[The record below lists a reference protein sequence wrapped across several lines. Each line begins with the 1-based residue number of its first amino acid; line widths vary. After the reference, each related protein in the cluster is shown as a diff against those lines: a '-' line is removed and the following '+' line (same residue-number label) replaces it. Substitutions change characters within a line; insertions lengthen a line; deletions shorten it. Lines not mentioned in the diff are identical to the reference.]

1 MTGAS
6 QDPPAPSWPTRR
18 VFLLFLGFFGLYAAV
33 RGPLAGGDTSGYM
46 LWADRLVASGYDY
59 PAMVKLHGDPL
70 AITYALF
77 VTLVAALRL
86 AFGSGWA
93 IGLVLLNVLA
103 MAGVGALL
111 SRLAV
116 EVSARRSAGW
126 AACFLFLACYDAWQW
141 APYLLSDS
149 VFLLFAFCVFR
160 MEAGRLLSGGGRW
173 LPVFGASA
181 AASLFRP
188 TGIVLFPVTA
198 WSFLLARTR
207 GGTAGR
213 RAALVLLLAGLC
225 AGAMLFGWIMAAPER
240 WPLGLAS
247 HAIRTI
253 AATYDKG
260 MVVWDRVET
269 YHSPPAR
276 LSDYWAITADR
287 LRWFF
292 ALGASSLSARH
303 WAAQAIFFVPAYGL
317 ATAFVWSLLTGRSR
331 LPKPAQDV
339 GFAAAGALLLYAF
352 FHAMVQVD
360 YDWRYRIPVLPHLI
374 LLAACGFADLTP
386 RLRAAWRP
394 EGS

>member
-6 QDPPAPSWPTRR
+6 RDPAPPSWQTGR
-18 VFLLFLGFFGLYAAV
+18 VFLFFLSAFALYAAA
-33 RGPLAGGDTSGYM
+33 RGPSAGGDTSGYI
-46 LWADRLVASGYDY
+46 LWADRLVASGFDY
-59 PAMVKLHGDPL
+59 AAMVKLHGDPL

-93 IGLVLLNVLA
+93 TALVMLNILA
-103 MAGVGALL
+103 LAGVGALL

-116 EVSARRSAGW
+116 KVSAQRSAGW
-126 AACFLFLACYDAWQW
+126 AACLLFFACYDMWQW

-160 MEAGRLLSGGGRW
+160 MEAGRLLSGAGRW
-173 LPVFGASA
+173 APVFGASA

-207 GGTAGR
+207 GAASGR
-213 RAALVLLLAGLC
+213 RATLAALVAGLC
-225 AGAMLFGWIMAAPER
+225 AGAMLFGWIMAAPDR

-247 HAIRTI
+247 HAMRSI
-253 AATYDKG
+253 ANTYEKG

-269 YHSPPAR
+269 YRPAPAR
-276 LSDYWAITADR
+276 LSDYWAITAAR
-287 LRWFF
+287 LGWFF
-292 ALGASSLSARH
+292 APGASGLSARH
-303 WAAQAIFFVPAYGL
+303 WAAQVAFFVPAYGL
-317 ATAFVWSLLTGRSR
+317 AAWFLWTLLTGRSR
-331 LPKPAQDV
+331 LPKQARDV
-339 GFAAAGALLLYAF
+339 GFAAIGALLLYAF

-374 LLAACGFADLTP
+374 LLAACGFADLD
-386 RLRAAWRP
+386 RLRAARRP